1 MMDWLARSLPR
12 RRVLVL
18 VVAVAAVAVAGVLGS
33 GVVANLRSGGFED
46 PAASST
52 RAAAALR
59 DTFHTGEPNLVM
71 LVSAD
76 KGTVDQ
82 AAVATGGLELTRRL
96 AAEQGVREVQSY
108 WTTKAPPL
116 RSEDGRQALVLAR
129 IAGDDDA
136 TQKRAER
143 LAATF
148 EGDRGSMR
156 VEVGGQARV
165 FGQVSDQVE
174 RDLTRAEGIAVP
186 ITLLLLVVVF
196 SSAVAGALPLAVGGF
211 AIVGTLLVLRVLA
224 SLTDVSVYALN
235 LTTALGLGL
244 AIDYSMFIVSRY
256 REELRA
262 GQEPADALVTTMR
275 TAGRTVLFSAA
286 TVAVALVALLVF
298 PLYFLRSFGY
308 AGIAVVALAAV
319 GALVVLPALLAVL
332 GRRIDSLRLPFG
344 RRRAARAA
352 LATVP
357 AGSSGPPA
365 AGAAGAEGDGSR
377 PAGPAGGPAVP
388 SGAWHRIAMAV
399 MRRPVPIATAVV
411 AVLLL
416 LGAPFLGVRF
426 GLPDDRVLPS
436 SASSRQVADAIR
448 ADFTARDA
456 DSLQVVATAGGDPA
470 DRATKV
476 DRYAASLSRL
486 GGVAR
491 VDAMTG
497 SYAGGHK
504 LDAQA
509 SSAQGAAGGAGPTAR
524 GSTAQA
530 AAGGAGPA
538 ARGSTAQAANGQSAQ
553 AAARLVAGSST
564 WLRVVPTVEAH
575 SSAGE
580 NLVERGRARPAPF
593 AVDVGGPSAQL
604 VDTKA
609 AIRDRLPLAVA
620 IIAGATLL
628 LLFLMT
634 GSVLIP
640 VKALVLNLLSLSAVY
655 GAMVFVF
662 QEGHLS
668 GLLGFTPT
676 GTIDTSMPV
685 LLSCIAFGL
694 SMDYE
699 VFLLSRIKEE
709 YERTGDTVS
718 SVATG
723 LERSGRIVTTLAVL
737 LAIVFVAFATSQV
750 TFLKLFGIGS
760 ALAIVV
766 DATLIRALLV
776 PAFMR
781 LAGRANWWA
790 PRPLRLLHDRIGLR
804 EYVPRRFPEVTR
816 T

>member
-1 MMDWLARSLPR
+1 MLDWLARSLLR

-18 VVAVAAVAVAGVLGS
+18 VAAVAVVGAAGVLGA
-33 GVVANLRSGGFED
+33 GVVSKLRSGGFED

-52 RAAAALR
+52 RAQAALR
-59 DTFHTGEPNLVM
+59 DSFHTGEPNLVL
-71 LVSAD
+71 LVTAD
-76 KGTVDQ
+76 GGTVDRGD
-82 AAVATGGLELTRRL
+82 VAGGGLRLTRRL
-96 AAEQGVREVQSY
+96 AAERDVSEVQSY
-108 WTTKAPPL
+108 WTTKAPAL
-116 RSEDGRQALVLAR
+116 RSVDGRQALVLAR

-136 TQKRAER
+136 TQKRAGQ
-143 LAATF
+143 LATTF

-156 VEVGGQARV
+156 VQVGGQARV

-211 AIVGTLLVLRVLA
+211 AIVGTLLVLRLLA

-256 REELRA
+256 REELRV

-344 RRRAARAA
+344 RRPAAR
-352 LATVP
+352 P
-357 AGSSGPPA
+357 ASAQGP
-365 AGAAGAEGDGSR
+365 GAARTTAAR
-377 PAGPAGGPAVP
+377 PAGPAQAPDAG

-411 AVLLL
+411 AVLLV

-426 GLPDDRVLPS
+426 GLPDDRVLPT

-448 ADFTARDA
+448 DDFTARDA
-456 DSLQVVATAGGDPA
+456 DALQVVATGTGVPA
-470 DRATKV
+470 ARAAEI
-476 DRYAASLSRL
+476 DGYASSLSGL
-486 GGVAR
+486 PGVAR

-504 LDAQA
+504 LASRPQAPAQA
-509 SSAQGAAGGAGPTAR
+509 PASTPARAAG
-524 GSTAQA
+524 AQA
-530 AAGGAGPA
+530 GG
-538 ARGSTAQAANGQSAQ
+538 RF
-553 AAARLVAGSST
+553 VAGSAT
-564 WLRVVPTVEAH
+564 WLRVVPTVEAY

-580 NLVERGRARPAPF
+580 DLVGRVRALPAPF

-609 AIRDRLPLAVA
+609 AISDRLPLAVA

-634 GSVLIP
+634 GSLVIP
-640 VKALVLNLLSLSAVY
+640 IKALVLNLLSLSAVY

-662 QEGHLS
+662 QDGHLS
-668 GLLGFTPT
+668 GLLGFTST

-709 YERTGDTVS
+709 YDRTGDTVS

-723 LERSGRIVTTLAVL
+723 LERSGRIVTTLAAL
-737 LAIVFVAFATSQV
+737 LAIVFIAFATSQV

-790 PRPLRLLHDRIGLR
+790 PRPLRLLHDRVGLR
-804 EYVPRRFPEVTR
+804 EDVPRRVPEVTR

>member
-76 KGTVDQ
+76 KVTVDQ
-82 AAVATGGLELTRRL
+82 AAVATGGLELNR
-96 AAEQGVREVQSY
+96 
-108 WTTKAPPL
+108 
-116 RSEDGRQALVLAR
+116 
-129 IAGDDDA
+129 
-136 TQKRAER
+136 R

-196 SSAVAGALPLAVGGF
+196 SSAMAGALPLAVGGF

-344 RRRAARAA
+344 RRRAARRAA
-352 LATVP
+352 ARAA
-357 AGSSGPPA
+357 AGPG
-365 AGAAGAEGDGSR
+365 AGAAGTG
-377 PAGPAGGPAVP
+377 

-399 MRRPVPIATAVV
+399 MRRPVPIALAVV
-411 AVLLL
+411 AVLLV
-416 LGAPFLGVRF
+416 LGAPSLGVRF
-426 GLPDDRVLPS
+426 GLPDDRVLPA

-448 ADFTARDA
+448 NDFTARDA
-456 DSLQVVATAGGDPA
+456 SALQVVATDAGAPA
-470 DRATKV
+470 TRAAEI
-476 DRYAASLSRL
+476 DRYAASLSGL
-486 GGVAR
+486 AGVAR

-504 LDAQA
+504 LQATGGRATTGAAARASAAQA
-509 SSAQGAAGGAGPTAR
+509 ADRFVAGGA
-524 GSTAQA
+524 
-530 AAGGAGPA
+530 
-538 ARGSTAQAANGQSAQ
+538 
-553 AAARLVAGSST
+553 T
-564 WLRVVPTVEAH
+564 WLRVVPTVEAY

-580 NLVERGRARPAPF
+580 NLVERVRALPAPF
-593 AVDVGGPSAQL
+593 GVEVGGPSAQL

-609 AIRDRLPLAVA
+609 AISDRLPMAVA
-620 IIAGATLL
+620 VIAGATLL

-634 GSVLIP
+634 GSLVIP
-640 VKALVLNLLSLSAVY
+640 IKALILNLLSLSAVY
-655 GAMVFVF
+655 GAMVFIF
-662 QEGHLS
+662 QDGHLS
-668 GLLGFTPT
+668 GLLGFTST

-709 YERTGDTVS
+709 YDRSGDTIS

-723 LERSGRIVTTLAVL
+723 LERSGRIVTTLAAL
-737 LAIVFVAFATSQV
+737 LAIVFIAFATSQV

-804 EYVPRRFPEVTR
+804 EDVPRRVAEVTR

>member
-1 MMDWLARSLPR
+1 MLERLAGSLLR

-18 VVAVAAVAVAGVLGS
+18 VVAVAVVGLAGVLGA
-33 GVVANLRSGGFED
+33 GVVSKLRSGGFED

-52 RAAAALR
+52 RAEDALR
-59 DTFHTGEPNLVM
+59 DTFHTGEPNLVL
-71 LVSAD
+71 LVTAD
-76 KGTVDQ
+76 HGTVDQ
-82 AAVATGGLELTRRL
+82 AGLANGGLELTRRL
-96 AAEQGVREVQSY
+96 SAERDVSEVQSY
-108 WTTKAPPL
+108 WTTKAAPL
-116 RSEDGRQALVLAR
+116 RSVDGRQALVLAR

-136 TQKRAER
+136 TQKRAEQ
-143 LAATF
+143 LATDF
-148 EGDRGSMR
+148 DRDQGGMR
-156 VEVGGQARV
+156 VQVGGQARV
-165 FGQVSDQVE
+165 FGEVSDQVE
-174 RDLTRAEGIAVP
+174 RDLARAEMIAVP
-186 ITLLLLVVVF
+186 ITLVLLVVVF

-211 AIVGTLLVLRVLA
+211 AIVGTLLVLRLLA
-224 SLTDVSVYALN
+224 GLTDVSVYALN

-262 GQEPADALVTTMR
+262 GREPPDALVTTMR

-286 TVAVALVALLVF
+286 TVAVALVAL
-298 PLYFLRSFGY
+298 P
-308 AGIAVVALAAV
+308 AV

-344 RRRAARAA
+344 RRHAARRAAARAA
-352 LATVP
+352 
-357 AGSSGPPA
+357 AGPG
-365 AGAAGAEGDGSR
+365 AGAAGTG
-377 PAGPAGGPAVP
+377 

-399 MRRPVPIATAVV
+399 MRRPVPIALGVV
-411 AVLLL
+411 AVLLV

-426 GLPDDRVLPS
+426 GLPDDRVLPA

-448 ADFTARDA
+448 NDFTARDA
-456 DSLQVVATAGGDPA
+456 SALQVVATDAGAPA
-470 DRATKV
+470 TRAAEI
-476 DRYAASLSRL
+476 DRYAASLSGL
-486 GGVAR
+486 AGVAR

-504 LDAQA
+504 LQATGGRATTGAAARASAAQA
-509 SSAQGAAGGAGPTAR
+509 ADRFVAGGA
-524 GSTAQA
+524 
-530 AAGGAGPA
+530 
-538 ARGSTAQAANGQSAQ
+538 
-553 AAARLVAGSST
+553 T
-564 WLRVVPTVEAH
+564 WLRVVPTVEAY

-580 NLVERGRARPAPF
+580 NLVERVRALPAPF
-593 AVDVGGPSAQL
+593 GVEVGGPSAQL

-609 AIRDRLPLAVA
+609 AISDRLPMAVA
-620 IIAGATLL
+620 VIAGATLL

-634 GSVLIP
+634 GSLVIP
-640 VKALVLNLLSLSAVY
+640 IKALILNLLSLSAVY
-655 GAMVFVF
+655 GAMVFIF
-662 QEGHLS
+662 QDGHLS
-668 GLLGFTPT
+668 GLLDFTST

-709 YERTGDTVS
+709 YDRTGDTIS

-723 LERSGRIVTTLAVL
+723 LERSGRIVTTLAAL
-737 LAIVFVAFATSQV
+737 LAIVFIAFATSQV

-804 EYVPRRFPEVTR
+804 EDVPRRVAEVTR

>member
-1 MMDWLARSLPR
+1 MLERLAGSLLR

-18 VVAVAAVAVAGVLGS
+18 VVAVAVVGLAGVLGA
-33 GVVANLRSGGFED
+33 GVVSKLRSGGFED

-52 RAAAALR
+52 RAEDALR
-59 DTFHTGEPNLVM
+59 DTFHTGEPNLVL
-71 LVSAD
+71 LVTAD
-76 KGTVDQ
+76 HGTVDQ
-82 AAVATGGLELTRRL
+82 AGLANGGLELTRRL
-96 AAEQGVREVQSY
+96 SAERDVSEVQSY
-108 WTTKAPPL
+108 WTTKAAPL
-116 RSEDGRQALVLAR
+116 RSVDGRQALVLAR

-136 TQKRAER
+136 SQKRAEQ
-143 LAATF
+143 LATDF
-148 EGDRGSMR
+148 DRDQGGMR
-156 VEVGGQARV
+156 VQVGGQARV
-165 FGQVSDQVE
+165 FGEVSDQVE
-174 RDLTRAEGIAVP
+174 RDLARAEMIAVP
-186 ITLLLLVVVF
+186 ITLVLLVVVF

-211 AIVGTLLVLRVLA
+211 AIVGTLLVLRLLA
-224 SLTDVSVYALN
+224 GLTDVSVYALN

-262 GQEPADALVTTMR
+262 GREPPDALVTTMR

-344 RRRAARAA
+344 RRRAARRAA
-352 LATVP
+352 ARAA
-357 AGSSGPPA
+357 AGPG
-365 AGAAGAEGDGSR
+365 AGAAGTG
-377 PAGPAGGPAVP
+377 

-399 MRRPVPIATAVV
+399 MRRPVPIALGVV
-411 AVLLL
+411 AVLLV

-426 GLPDDRVLPS
+426 GLPDDRVLPA

-448 ADFTARDA
+448 NDFTARDA
-456 DSLQVVATAGGDPA
+456 SALQVVATDAGAPA
-470 DRATKV
+470 TRAAEI
-476 DRYAASLSRL
+476 DRYAASLSGL
-486 GGVAR
+486 AGVAR

-504 LDAQA
+504 LQATGGRATTGAAARASAAQA
-509 SSAQGAAGGAGPTAR
+509 ADRFVAGGA
-524 GSTAQA
+524 
-530 AAGGAGPA
+530 
-538 ARGSTAQAANGQSAQ
+538 
-553 AAARLVAGSST
+553 T
-564 WLRVVPTVEAH
+564 WLRVVPTVEAY

-580 NLVERGRARPAPF
+580 NLVERVRALPAPF
-593 AVDVGGPSAQL
+593 GVEVGGPSAQL

-609 AIRDRLPLAVA
+609 AISDRLPMAVA
-620 IIAGATLL
+620 VIAGATLL

-634 GSVLIP
+634 GSLVIP
-640 VKALVLNLLSLSAVY
+640 IKALILNLLSLSAVY

-662 QEGHLS
+662 QDGHLS
-668 GLLGFTPT
+668 GLLGFTST

-709 YERTGDTVS
+709 YDRSGDTIS

-723 LERSGRIVTTLAVL
+723 LERSGRIVTTLAAL
-737 LAIVFVAFATSQV
+737 LAIVFIAFATSQV

-804 EYVPRRFPEVTR
+804 EDVPRRVAEVTR

>member
-1 MMDWLARSLPR
+1 MLERLAGSLLR

-18 VVAVAAVAVAGVLGS
+18 VVAVAVVGLAGVLGA
-33 GVVANLRSGGFED
+33 GVVSKLRSGGFED

-52 RAAAALR
+52 RAEDALR
-59 DTFHTGEPNLVM
+59 DTFHTGEPNLVL
-71 LVSAD
+71 LVTAD
-76 KGTVDQ
+76 HGTVDQ
-82 AAVATGGLELTRRL
+82 AGLANGGLELTRRL
-96 AAEQGVREVQSY
+96 SAERDVSEVQSY
-108 WTTKAPPL
+108 WTTKAAPL
-116 RSEDGRQALVLAR
+116 RSVDGRQALVLAR

-136 TQKRAER
+136 TQKRAEQ
-143 LAATF
+143 LATDF
-148 EGDRGSMR
+148 DRDQGGMR
-156 VEVGGQARV
+156 VQVGG
-165 FGQVSDQVE
+165 
-174 RDLTRAEGIAVP
+174 L
-186 ITLLLLVVVF
+186 
-196 SSAVAGALPLAVGGF
+196 
-211 AIVGTLLVLRVLA
+211 AIVGTLLVLRLLA
-224 SLTDVSVYALN
+224 GLTDVSVYALN

-262 GQEPADALVTTMR
+262 GREPPDALVTTMR

-344 RRRAARAA
+344 RRRAARRAA
-352 LATVP
+352 AEAAAGP
-357 AGSSGPPA
+357 GAGSAGSG
-365 AGAAGAEGDGSR
+365 
-377 PAGPAGGPAVP
+377 

-399 MRRPVPIATAVV
+399 MRRPVPIALAVV
-411 AVLLL
+411 AVLLV

-426 GLPDDRVLPS
+426 GLPDDRVLPA

-448 ADFTARDA
+448 NDFTARDA
-456 DSLQVVATAGGDPA
+456 SALQVVATDAGAPA
-470 DRATKV
+470 TRAAEI
-476 DRYAASLSRL
+476 DRYAASLSGL
-486 GGVAR
+486 AGVAR

-504 LDAQA
+504 LQATGGRATTGAAARASAAQA
-509 SSAQGAAGGAGPTAR
+509 ADRFVAGGA
-524 GSTAQA
+524 
-530 AAGGAGPA
+530 
-538 ARGSTAQAANGQSAQ
+538 
-553 AAARLVAGSST
+553 T
-564 WLRVVPTVEAH
+564 WLRVVPTVEAY

-580 NLVERGRARPAPF
+580 NLVERVRALPAPF
-593 AVDVGGPSAQL
+593 GVEVGGPSAQL

-609 AIRDRLPLAVA
+609 AISDRLPMAVA
-620 IIAGATLL
+620 VIAGATLL

-634 GSVLIP
+634 GSLVIP
-640 VKALVLNLLSLSAVY
+640 IKALILNLLSLSAVY
-655 GAMVFVF
+655 GAMVFIF
-662 QEGHLS
+662 QDGHLS
-668 GLLGFTPT
+668 GLLDFTST

-709 YERTGDTVS
+709 YDRTGDTIS

-723 LERSGRIVTTLAVL
+723 LERSGRIVTTLAAL
-737 LAIVFVAFATSQV
+737 LAIVFIAFATSQV

-804 EYVPRRFPEVTR
+804 EDVPRRVAEVTR

>member
-1 MMDWLARSLPR
+1 MLDWLARSLLR

-18 VVAVAAVAVAGVLGS
+18 VAAVAVVALAAMFGAGVVS
-33 GVVANLRSGGFED
+33 KLRSGGFED

-52 RAAAALR
+52 RAEAALR
-59 DTFHTGEPNLVM
+59 DTFHTGEPNLIV
-71 LVSAD
+71 LVTANR
-76 KGTVDQ
+76 GTVDQ
-82 AAVATGGLELTRRL
+82 GDVASGGLELTRRL
-96 AAEQGVREVQSY
+96 AAERDVSEVQSY
-108 WTTKAPPL
+108 WTIKAAPL
-116 RSEDGRQALVLAR
+116 RSLDGRQALVLAR

-136 TQKRAER
+136 TQKRAAQ
-143 LAATF
+143 LATTF
-148 EGDRGSMR
+148 DGDRGSMR

-165 FGQVSDQVE
+165 FGEVSDQVE
-174 RDLTRAEGIAVP
+174 RDLSRAETIAVP
-186 ITLLLLVVVF
+186 ITLVLLVVVF

-211 AIVGTLLVLRVLA
+211 AIVGTLLVLRLLA
-224 SLTDVSVYALN
+224 GLTDVSVYALN

-262 GQEPADALVTTMR
+262 GQEPADALVATMR

-332 GRRIDSLRLPFG
+332 GRRIDSLPLPFG

-352 LATVP
+352 
-357 AGSSGPPA
+357 A
-365 AGAAGAEGDGSR
+365 AGAAAGATTAGAAAAGAAA
-377 PAGPAGGPAVP
+377 AGPGASAAVAGDLSGR

-399 MRRPVPIATAVV
+399 MRRPLPIATAVV
-411 AVLLL
+411 AVLLV

-426 GLPDDRVLPS
+426 GLPDDRVLPT
-436 SASSRQVADAIR
+436 SASSRQVAEAIR
-448 ADFTARDA
+448 HDFAARDA
-456 DSLQVVATAGGDPA
+456 SALQIVATGTGAPA
-470 DRATKV
+470 TRAAEI
-476 DRYAASLSRL
+476 DSYATALSRL
-486 GGVAR
+486 AGVAR

-497 SYAGGHK
+497 SYADGHE
-504 LDAQA
+504 L
-509 SSAQGAAGGAGPTAR
+509 AATA
-524 GSTAQA
+524 AQA
-530 AAGGAGPA
+530 ARAGAEPPA
-538 ARGSTAQAANGQSAQ
+538 AAGATAAPAQATPSQGAD
-553 AAARLVAGSST
+553 RFVAGSST
-564 WLRVVPTVEAH
+564 WLRVVPTVEAY

-580 NLVERGRARPAPF
+580 NLVERVRTLPAPF
-593 AVDVGGPSAQL
+593 AVEVGGPSAQL

-609 AIRDRLPLAVA
+609 AISDRLPLAVA
-620 IIAGATLL
+620 VIAGTTLL

-634 GSVLIP
+634 GSLVIP

-655 GAMVFVF
+655 GAMVFIF
-662 QEGHLS
+662 QDGHLS

-709 YERTGDTVS
+709 YDRTGDTIS

-723 LERSGRIVTTLAVL
+723 LERSGRIVTTLAAL
-737 LAIVFVAFATSQV
+737 LAIVFIAFATSQV

-804 EYVPRRFPEVTR
+804 EDVPRRVAEVSR

>member
-1 MMDWLARSLPR
+1 MLEGLARALVR

-18 VVAVAAVAVAGVLGS
+18 VVAVAVVGLAGVFGT
-33 GVVANLRSGGFED
+33 GVVAKLRSGGFQD

-52 RAAAALR
+52 RAEEALEN
-59 DTFHTGEPNLVM
+59 TFHTGEPNLVL
-71 LVSAD
+71 LVTAD
-76 KGTVDQ
+76 SGTVDQ
-82 AAVATGGLELTRRL
+82 ARLASGGLELTRRL
-96 AAEQGVREVQSY
+96 AAERDVSEVQSY
-108 WTTKAPPL
+108 WTTKAPQL
-116 RSEDGRQALVLAR
+116 RSTDGRQALVLAR

-136 TQKRAER
+136 TQKRAGQLATGFER
-143 LAATF
+143 DQ
-148 EGDRGSMR
+148 GGMR
-156 VEVGGQARV
+156 VQVGGQARV

-211 AIVGTLLVLRVLA
+211 AIVGTLLVLRLLA

-319 GALVVLPALLAVL
+319 GALIVLPALLAVL

-344 RRRAARAA
+344 RRRAAARA
-352 LATVP
+352 T
-357 AGSSGPPA
+357 A
-365 AGAAGAEGDGSR
+365 AGATAAAGAGTGSATVGSTAA
-377 PAGPAGGPAVP
+377 AGAGAG

-411 AVLLL
+411 AVLLV
-416 LGAPFLGVRF
+416 LGSPFLGVRF
-426 GLPDDRVLPS
+426 GLPDDRVLPT
-436 SASSRQVADAIR
+436 SATSRQVADAIR
-448 ADFTARDA
+448 GDFTARDA
-456 DSLQVVATAGGDPA
+456 DSLQVVATGTGSPAG
-470 DRATKV
+470 RAAEI
-476 DRYAASLSRL
+476 DAYAASLSRL
-486 GGVAR
+486 DGVAR

-497 SYAGGHK
+497 SYSDGRKVQAGATRARAGAAA
-504 LDAQA
+504 AQPGA
-509 SSAQGAAGGAGPTAR
+509 AVATAAGGE
-524 GSTAQA
+524 QA
-530 AAGGAGPA
+530 E
-538 ARGSTAQAANGQSAQ
+538 RF
-553 AAARLVAGSST
+553 VAGSAT
-564 WLRVVPTVEAH
+564 WLRVVPTVEAY

-580 NLVERGRARPAPF
+580 NLVERVRALPAPF

-609 AIRDRLPLAVA
+609 AISDRLPLAVA
-620 IIAGATLL
+620 IIAGATLI

-634 GSVLIP
+634 GSLVIP
-640 VKALVLNLLSLSAVY
+640 IKALVLNLLSLSAVY

-662 QEGHLS
+662 QDGHLS
-668 GLLGFTPT
+668 GLLGFTST

-709 YERTGDTVS
+709 YDRTGDTVS
-718 SVATG
+718 SVAIG
-723 LERSGRIVTTLAVL
+723 LERSGRIVTTLAAL
-737 LAIVFVAFATSQV
+737 LAIVFIAFATSQV

-804 EYVPRRFPEVTR
+804 EDVPRRVPEVIR

>member
-1 MMDWLARSLPR
+1 MLERLAGSLLR
-12 RRVLVL
+12 RRVLGL
-18 VVAVAAVAVAGVLGS
+18 AGVLGA
-33 GVVANLRSGGFED
+33 GVVSKLRSGGFED

-52 RAAAALR
+52 RAEDALR
-59 DTFHTGEPNLVM
+59 DTFHTGEPNLVL
-71 LVSAD
+71 LVTAD
-76 KGTVDQ
+76 HGTVDQ
-82 AAVATGGLELTRRL
+82 AGLANGGLELTRRL
-96 AAEQGVREVQSY
+96 SAERDVSEVQSY
-108 WTTKAPPL
+108 WTTKAAPL
-116 RSEDGRQALVLAR
+116 RSVDGRQALVLAR

-136 TQKRAER
+136 SQKRAEQ
-143 LAATF
+143 LATDF
-148 EGDRGSMR
+148 DRDQGGMR
-156 VEVGGQARV
+156 VQVGGQARV
-165 FGQVSDQVE
+165 FGEVSDQVE
-174 RDLTRAEGIAVP
+174 RDLARAEMIAVP
-186 ITLLLLVVVF
+186 ITLVLLVVVF

-211 AIVGTLLVLRVLA
+211 AIVGTLLVLRLLA
-224 SLTDVSVYALN
+224 GLTDVSVYALN

-262 GQEPADALVTTMR
+262 GREPPDALVTTMR

-344 RRRAARAA
+344 RRRAARRAA
-352 LATVP
+352 ARAA
-357 AGSSGPPA
+357 AGPG
-365 AGAAGAEGDGSR
+365 AGAAGTG
-377 PAGPAGGPAVP
+377 

-399 MRRPVPIATAVV
+399 MRRPVPIA
-411 AVLLL
+411 LE
-416 LGAPFLGVRF
+416 
-426 GLPDDRVLPS
+426 
-436 SASSRQVADAIR
+436 
-448 ADFTARDA
+448 
-456 DSLQVVATAGGDPA
+456 VVATDAGAPA
-470 DRATKV
+470 TRAAEI
-476 DRYAASLSRL
+476 DRYAASLSGL
-486 GGVAR
+486 AGVAR

-504 LDAQA
+504 LQATGGRATTGAAARASAAQA
-509 SSAQGAAGGAGPTAR
+509 ADRFVAGGA
-524 GSTAQA
+524 
-530 AAGGAGPA
+530 
-538 ARGSTAQAANGQSAQ
+538 
-553 AAARLVAGSST
+553 T
-564 WLRVVPTVEAH
+564 WLRVVPTVEAY

-580 NLVERGRARPAPF
+580 NLVERVRALPAPF
-593 AVDVGGPSAQL
+593 GVEVGGPSAQL

-609 AIRDRLPLAVA
+609 AISDRLPMPMAVA
-620 IIAGATLL
+620 VIAGATLL

-634 GSVLIP
+634 GSLVIP
-640 VKALVLNLLSLSAVY
+640 IKALILNLLSLSAVY
-655 GAMVFVF
+655 GAMVFIF
-662 QEGHLS
+662 QDGHLS
-668 GLLGFTPT
+668 GLLGFTST

-709 YERTGDTVS
+709 YDRSGDTIS

-723 LERSGRIVTTLAVL
+723 LERSGRIVTTLAAL
-737 LAIVFVAFATSQV
+737 LAIVFIAFATSQV

-804 EYVPRRFPEVTR
+804 EDVPRRVAEVTR

>member
-1 MMDWLARSLPR
+1 MLERLAGSLLR

-18 VVAVAAVAVAGVLGS
+18 VVAVAVVGLAGVLGA
-33 GVVANLRSGGFED
+33 GVVSKLRSGGFED

-52 RAAAALR
+52 RAEDALR
-59 DTFHTGEPNLVM
+59 DTFHTGEPNLVL
-71 LVSAD
+71 LVTAD
-76 KGTVDQ
+76 HGTVDQ
-82 AAVATGGLELTRRL
+82 AGLANGGLELTRRL
-96 AAEQGVREVQSY
+96 SAERDVSEVQSY
-108 WTTKAPPL
+108 WTTKAAPL
-116 RSEDGRQALVLAR
+116 RSVDGRQALVLAR

-136 TQKRAER
+136 SQKRAEQ
-143 LAATF
+143 LATDF
-148 EGDRGSMR
+148 DRDQGGMR
-156 VEVGGQARV
+156 VQVGGQARV
-165 FGQVSDQVE
+165 FGEVSDQVE
-174 RDLTRAEGIAVP
+174 RDLARAEMIAVP
-186 ITLLLLVVVF
+186 ITLVLLVVVF

-211 AIVGTLLVLRVLA
+211 AIVGTLLVLRLLA
-224 SLTDVSVYALN
+224 GLTDVSVYALN

-262 GQEPADALVTTMR
+262 GREPPDALVTTMR

-344 RRRAARAA
+344 RRRAARRAA
-352 LATVP
+352 ARAA
-357 AGSSGPPA
+357 AGPG
-365 AGAAGAEGDGSR
+365 AGAAGTG
-377 PAGPAGGPAVP
+377 

-399 MRRPVPIATAVV
+399 MRRPVPIALGVV
-411 AVLLL
+411 AVLLV

-426 GLPDDRVLPS
+426 GLPDDRVLPA

-448 ADFTARDA
+448 NDFTARDA
-456 DSLQVVATAGGDPA
+456 SALQVVATDAGAPA
-470 DRATKV
+470 TRAAEI
-476 DRYAASLSRL
+476 DRYAASLSGL
-486 GGVAR
+486 AGVAR

-504 LDAQA
+504 LQATGGRATTGAAARASAAQA
-509 SSAQGAAGGAGPTAR
+509 ADRFVAGGA
-524 GSTAQA
+524 
-530 AAGGAGPA
+530 
-538 ARGSTAQAANGQSAQ
+538 
-553 AAARLVAGSST
+553 T
-564 WLRVVPTVEAH
+564 WLRVVPTVEAY

-580 NLVERGRARPAPF
+580 NLVERVRALPAPF
-593 AVDVGGPSAQL
+593 GVEVGGPSAQL

-609 AIRDRLPLAVA
+609 AISDRLPMAVA
-620 IIAGATLL
+620 VIAGATLL

-634 GSVLIP
+634 GSLVIP
-640 VKALVLNLLSLSAVY
+640 IKALILNLLSLSAVY
-655 GAMVFVF
+655 GAMVFIF
-662 QEGHLS
+662 QDGHLS
-668 GLLGFTPT
+668 GLLDFTST

-709 YERTGDTVS
+709 YDRSGDTIS

-723 LERSGRIVTTLAVL
+723 LERSGRIVTTLAAL
-737 LAIVFVAFATSQV
+737 LAIVFIAFATSQV

-804 EYVPRRFPEVTR
+804 EDVPRRVAEVTR

>member
-1 MMDWLARSLPR
+1 MLEWLARWLLR

-18 VVAVAAVAVAGVLGS
+18 VVALVAVGLAGVFGAGAVAK
-33 GVVANLRSGGFED
+33 LRSGGFED
-46 PAASST
+46 PTASST

-59 DTFHTGEPNLVM
+59 DTFHTGEPNLVL
-71 LVSAD
+71 LVTAD
-76 KGTVDQ
+76 GSTVDQ
-82 AAVATGGLELTRRL
+82 ARVASGGLELTRRL
-96 AAEQGVREVQSY
+96 AAERDVGEVQSY
-108 WTTKAPPL
+108 WTTKAPAL
-116 RSEDGRQALVLAR
+116 RSADGRQALVLAR

-136 TQKRAER
+136 TQKRADQ
-143 LAATF
+143 LAAAF
-148 EGDRGSMR
+148 ERDDGAMR
-156 VEVGGQARV
+156 VQVGGQART
-165 FGQVSDQVE
+165 FAEVSDQVE
-174 RDLTRAEGIAVP
+174 RDLTRAEAIAVP
-186 ITLLLLVVVF
+186 ITLVLLVIVF

-211 AIVGTLLVLRVLA
+211 AIIGTLLLLRLLA
-224 SLTDVSVYALN
+224 GVTDVSVYALN

-256 REELRA
+256 REELHA

-319 GALVVLPALLAVL
+319 GALIVLPALLAVL
-332 GRRIDSLRLPFG
+332 GRRIDSLRLPIG
-344 RRRAARAA
+344 RRRTAVRTSGPVA
-352 LATVP
+352 
-357 AGSSGPPA
+357 AGST
-365 AGAAGAEGDGSR
+365 
-377 PAGPAGGPAVP
+377 GPAGLRVTGGAPATGPGAS

-399 MRRPVPIATAVV
+399 MRRPVPIAIGVV
-411 AVLLL
+411 AVLLV

-426 GLPDDRVLPS
+426 GLPDDRVLPA
-436 SASSRQVADAIR
+436 SASSRQVSDAIR
-448 ADFTARDA
+448 ADFAARDA
-456 DSLQVVATAGGDPA
+456 DALEVVATGTGAPAARAGEIDGY
-470 DRATKV
+470 AT
-476 DRYAASLSRL
+476 ALSKL

-491 VDAMTG
+491 VDALTG
-497 SYAGGHK
+497 SYASGRK
-504 LDAQA
+504 V
-509 SSAQGAAGGAGPTAR
+509 
-524 GSTAQA
+524 A
-530 AAGGAGPA
+530 AATQAG
-538 ARGSTAQAANGQSAQ
+538 RFV
-553 AAARLVAGSST
+553 AAAAT
-564 WLRVVPTVEAH
+564 WLRVVPTVEAY

-580 NLVERGRARPAPF
+580 DLVERVRALPAPF
-593 AVDVGGPSAQL
+593 AVEVGGPSAQL

-609 AIRDRLPLAVA
+609 AISDRLPLAVA
-620 IIAGATLL
+620 IIAGATLV

-634 GSVLIP
+634 GSLVIP
-640 VKALVLNLLSLSAVY
+640 IKALVLNLLSLSAVY

-709 YERTGDTVS
+709 HDRTGDTVS
-718 SVATG
+718 AVAIG
-723 LERSGRIVTTLAVL
+723 LERSGRIVTTLAAL
-737 LAIVFVAFATSQV
+737 LAIVFIAFATSQV
-750 TFLKLFGIGS
+750 TFLKLFGLGT

-781 LAGRANWWA
+781 LAGQANWWA
-790 PRPLRLLHDRIGLR
+790 PRPLRRLHDRIGLR
-804 EYVPRRFPEVTR
+804 EDMGRPRPVPEVTR

>member
-1 MMDWLARSLPR
+1 MLEGLARVLLR

-18 VVAVAAVAVAGVLGS
+18 VVAVAAVGLAGVFGT
-33 GVVANLRSGGFED
+33 GVVTKLRSGGFQD

-52 RAAAALR
+52 RAEAALR
-59 DTFHTGEPNLVM
+59 DTFHTGEPNLVL
-71 LVSAD
+71 LVTAD
-76 KGTVDQ
+76 SGTVDQ
-82 AAVATGGLELTRRL
+82 ARLASGGLELTRRL
-96 AAEQGVREVQSY
+96 AAERDVSEVQSY
-108 WTTKAPPL
+108 WTTRAPEL
-116 RSEDGRQALVLAR
+116 RSNDGRQALVLAR

-136 TQKRAER
+136 TQKRAAQ
-143 LAATF
+143 LASTF
-148 EGDRGSMR
+148 ERDQGAMR
-156 VEVGGQARV
+156 VQVGGQARV
-165 FGQVSDQVE
+165 FGEVSDQVR
-174 RDLTRAEGIAVP
+174 RDLSRAEGIAVP
-186 ITLLLLVVVF
+186 ITLLLLVIVF
-196 SSAVAGALPLAVGGF
+196 SSAVAGALPLAVGGL

-224 SLTDVSVYALN
+224 GLTDVSVYALN

-244 AIDYSMFIVSRY
+244 AIDYSLFMVSRY

-286 TVAVALVALLVF
+286 TVAVALLALLVF

-308 AGIAVVALAAV
+308 AGIAVVALAAI
-319 GALVVLPALLAVL
+319 GALIVLPALLAVL
-332 GRRIDSLRLPFG
+332 GRRIDSLRLPLG

-352 LATVP
+352 AAAPIAGAAP
-357 AGSSGPPA
+357 AGTTAA
-365 AGAAGAEGDGSR
+365 AGAAPAPASAAAGAG
-377 PAGPAGGPAVP
+377 AG

-399 MRRPVPIATAVV
+399 MRRPVPIAIGVV
-411 AVLLL
+411 AVLLV

-426 GLPDDRVLPS
+426 GLPDDRVLPT
-436 SASSRQVADAIR
+436 SATSRQVADAIR
-448 ADFTARDA
+448 GDFAARDA
-456 DSLQVVATAGGDPA
+456 DSLQVVATGTGAPAG
-470 DRATKV
+470 RAAEI
-476 DRYAASLSRL
+476 DGYAASLSRL
-486 GGVAR
+486 DGVAR

-504 LDAQA
+504 LTAPTAQA
-509 SSAQGAAGGAGPTAR
+509 PATQAPSTRGATAQAPNAGGGTDQARRFVAAGG
-524 GSTAQA
+524 
-530 AAGGAGPA
+530 
-538 ARGSTAQAANGQSAQ
+538 
-553 AAARLVAGSST
+553 T
-564 WLRVVPTVEAH
+564 WLRVVPKVEAY

-580 NLVERGRARPAPF
+580 DLVARVRALPAPF
-593 AVDVGGPSAQL
+593 AVEVGGPSAQL

-609 AIRDRLPLAVA
+609 AISDRLPVA
-620 IIAGATLL
+620 LGIIASATLL

-634 GSVLIP
+634 GSLLIP
-640 VKALVLNLLSLSAVY
+640 VKALVLNVLSLSAVY

-662 QEGHLS
+662 QDGHLS

-676 GTIDTSMPV
+676 GTLDTSMPL

-709 YERTGDTVS
+709 HDRTGDTVA
-718 SVATG
+718 SVAVG
-723 LERSGRIVTTLAVL
+723 LERSGRILTTLAAL
-737 LAIVFVAFATSQV
+737 LAIVFVAFASSQV
-750 TFLKLFGIGS
+750 SFLKLFGIGS

-804 EYVPRRFPEVTR
+804 DTVPRRVPEVTR

>member
-1 MMDWLARSLPR
+1 MLERLAGSLLR

-18 VVAVAAVAVAGVLGS
+18 VVAVAVVGLAGVLGA
-33 GVVANLRSGGFED
+33 GVVSKLRSGGFED

-52 RAAAALR
+52 RAEDALR
-59 DTFHTGEPNLVM
+59 DTFHTGEPNLVL
-71 LVSAD
+71 LVTAD
-76 KGTVDQ
+76 HGTVDQ
-82 AAVATGGLELTRRL
+82 AGLANGFDRDQGG
-96 AAEQGVREVQSY
+96 
-108 WTTKAPPL
+108 
-116 RSEDGRQALVLAR
+116 
-129 IAGDDDA
+129 
-136 TQKRAER
+136 
-143 LAATF
+143 
-148 EGDRGSMR
+148 MR
-156 VEVGGQARV
+156 VQVGGQARV
-165 FGQVSDQVE
+165 FGEVSDQVE
-174 RDLTRAEGIAVP
+174 RDLARAEMIAVP
-186 ITLLLLVVVF
+186 ITLVLLVVVF

-211 AIVGTLLVLRVLA
+211 AIVGTLLVLRLLA
-224 SLTDVSVYALN
+224 GLTDVSVYALN

-262 GQEPADALVTTMR
+262 GREPPDALVTTMR

-286 TVAVALVALLVF
+286 TVAVALVAL
-298 PLYFLRSFGY
+298 P
-308 AGIAVVALAAV
+308 AV

-344 RRRAARAA
+344 RRRAARRAA
-352 LATVP
+352 ARAA
-357 AGSSGPPA
+357 AGPG
-365 AGAAGAEGDGSR
+365 AGAAGTG
-377 PAGPAGGPAVP
+377 

-399 MRRPVPIATAVV
+399 MRRPVPIALGVV
-411 AVLLL
+411 AVLLV

-426 GLPDDRVLPS
+426 GLPDDRVLPA

-448 ADFTARDA
+448 NDFTARDA
-456 DSLQVVATAGGDPA
+456 SALQVVATDAGAPA
-470 DRATKV
+470 TRAAEI
-476 DRYAASLSRL
+476 DRYAASLSGL
-486 GGVAR
+486 AGVAR

-504 LDAQA
+504 LQATGGRATTGAAARASAAQA
-509 SSAQGAAGGAGPTAR
+509 ADRFVAGGA
-524 GSTAQA
+524 
-530 AAGGAGPA
+530 
-538 ARGSTAQAANGQSAQ
+538 
-553 AAARLVAGSST
+553 T
-564 WLRVVPTVEAH
+564 WLRVVPTVEAY

-580 NLVERGRARPAPF
+580 NLVERVRALPAPF
-593 AVDVGGPSAQL
+593 GVEVGGPSAQL

-609 AIRDRLPLAVA
+609 AISDRLPMAVA
-620 IIAGATLL
+620 VIAGATLL

-634 GSVLIP
+634 RLPVIP
-640 VKALVLNLLSLSAVY
+640 IKALILNLLSLSAVY
-655 GAMVFVF
+655 GAMVFIF
-662 QEGHLS
+662 QDGHLS
-668 GLLGFTPT
+668 GLLDFTST

-709 YERTGDTVS
+709 YDRTGDTIS

-723 LERSGRIVTTLAVL
+723 LERSGRIVTTLAAL
-737 LAIVFVAFATSQV
+737 LAIVFIAFATSQV

-804 EYVPRRFPEVTR
+804 EDVPRRVAEVTR